1 MDFSTI
7 CIHGSDKKYDSTG
20 AISVPIFQ
28 SATFAHPA
36 VGESTGFDYS
46 RAQNPTR
53 EYLEET
59 VAKLEGGAV
68 ALAFSSG
75 MAAVTTLMEL
85 FSPGD
90 HIIASNDLYGGSI
103 RLFHHIS
110 EKNGLSFDYVDTSDL
125 DALKGLIKAQT
136 KAVFIETPTNPM
148 MHVTDIEA
156 VAGLCRKHGLLLIVD
171 NTFLTP
177 YFQKPLLLG
186 ADIVL
191 HSGTKYLG
199 GHNDTLAGFLVVSDA
214 NLAEKLQFISKTIG
228 ACLPPFDSWLLIRG
242 IKTLPLRLEHQQET
256 AIRIANWLKQQEQV
270 EAVYYPGL
278 PEHPGYE
285 ISKKQASGFGAML
298 SFKVDRSETAR
309 KILERVR
316 IIQYAESLGGV
327 ESLITYP
334 MLQTHADI
342 PEEERTAKGIDDR
355 LLRLSVGLESA
366 NDLIKDLSQALGGG
380 N

>member
-1 MDFSTI
+1 MI
-7 CIHGSDKKYDSTG
+7 
-20 AISVPIFQ
+20 
-28 SATFAHPA
+28 
-36 VGESTGFDYS
+36 
-46 RAQNPTR
+46 
-53 EYLEET
+53 
-59 VAKLEGGAV
+59 
-68 ALAFSSG
+68 
-75 MAAVTTLMEL
+75 
-85 FSPGD
+85 
-90 HIIASNDLYGGSI
+90 
-103 RLFHHIS
+103 
-110 EKNGLSFDYVDTSDL
+110 
-125 DALKGLIKAQT
+125 
-136 KAVFIETPTNPM
+136 
-148 MHVTDIEA
+148 HVTDIEA